1 MSSVD
6 LSALP
11 APQVLEDL
19 DFEALFQ
26 ADLATFRSHMGD
38 NWDAAVESD
47 PVTKLLEVG
56 AYRKLLNRARVN
68 DAAKALLLAYAQGS
82 DLDQLAANV
91 QLQRLVVQA
100 QDPGTVPPTPQV
112 LEEDDALRERV
123 QLVYEGLT
131 TAGPRNSYILHARN
145 ASGQVADATAESPLP
160 AQVVVT
166 VLALEGD
173 GSAAA
178 ELLDTVR
185 LKLNDDDVRPVG
197 DRLTV
202 QGAQILRYR
211 IDAVVHMSGN
221 GPEIE
226 ATLAECK
233 RRLQAW
239 INPRRRLGVEVARS
253 GVDAQLHINGV
264 SRVDL
269 NNWADLR
276 PTRAQAA
283 WCEGITV
290 TRGS

>member
-1 MSSVD
+1 M
-6 LSALP
+6 
-11 APQVLEDL
+11 
-19 DFEALFQ
+19 
-26 ADLATFRSHMGD
+26 
-38 NWDAAVESD
+38 
-47 PVTKLLEVG
+47 TKLLEVG